1 MLDKFWTLYDHS
13 PLATIFGI
21 MAALAFAIILALFG
35 ISRAN
40 AADVTLTWTHPTA
53 FTDGTPLTPAMLA
66 NTRIE
71 FGSCAGAAFGTK
83 TGEVNLAPSFLTT
96 TITGLAPGTWCF
108 RAYSKTTALYG
119 GLESAP
125 TGVVSKVIPFP
136 APNPPV
142 LAVPLIAGMLQ
153 TPVYSVASTGKMST
167 FVGFADVGA
176 QCNGPVLFTYR
187 SKSFREVPRTAVK
200 LWGSTTLRLAAPC
213 A

>member
-1 MLDKFWTLYDHS
+1 MLDKFWILYDRS
-13 PLATIFGI
+13 PLRVIGA
-21 MAALAFAIILALFG
+21 ILALVVFLVIG
-35 ISRAN
+35 VLCGVAR
-40 AADVTLTWTHPTA
+40 AADATLTWTHPTA

-83 TGEVNLAPSFLTT
+83 TGEVNLAPTFLTT

-108 RAYSKTTALYG
+108 RAYSKTIAIYG

-142 LAVPLIAGMLQ
+142 LSTIVTIAYELRQYSGGTLRFVQVGTVKLGAPCGVPLVGQYAQFTGAKITKPTTGGIIAARC
-153 TPVYSVASTGKMST
+153 S
-167 FVGFADVGA
+167 
-176 QCNGPVLFTYR
+176 
-187 SKSFREVPRTAVK
+187 
-200 LWGSTTLRLAAPC
+200 
-213 A
+213 